1 MEEMGEADATRT
13 HELVAAI
20 SRLGHAFTP
29 LGILAPPHLA
39 EHLTRELQVG
49 VTRRVPHTHLHTG

>member
-13 HELVAAI
+13 HQLVTTI
-20 SRLGHAFTP
+20 SRLGHVFTP
-29 LGILAPPHLA
+29 LGILAPPQLA

-49 VTRRVPHTHLHTG
+49 VTRRVPRTSLHTG